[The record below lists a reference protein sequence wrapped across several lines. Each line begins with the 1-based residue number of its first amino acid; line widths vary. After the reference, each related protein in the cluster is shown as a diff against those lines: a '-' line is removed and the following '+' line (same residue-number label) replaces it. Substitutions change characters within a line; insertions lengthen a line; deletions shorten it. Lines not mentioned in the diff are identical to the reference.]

1 MADSFINYSDNSNT
15 KNLAFNRLL
24 ELIRIYSTRNRFKD
38 GKLNVY
44 GGDKIIYDFQSI
56 EKILF
61 NEFIFGRKLLIN
73 SQRVFIFSNEVF
85 ANERNDLINQIIKK
99 FKINNDEII
108 ISEMELK
115 KDIDEMDD
123 EKKIKGLYYDFQNI
137 LIYIYYFYIKD
148 KNKEINE
155 KITLKEICEKL
166 EEYGYNRFYNKLK
179 SSEITINNF
188 IYLYECLEE
197 KIFYF
202 FKEILSKD
210 IKLENLQNEKNN
222 ELNEYFE
229 TNKNLLLTK
238 DIISSAFIKYIMRY
252 CFCNYEKDEEI
263 LKNLN
268 SNIIFNKEDI
278 WGNKIFTNPKFK
290 EEMNKLIDFNT
301 TSSDNL
307 EKYFLK
313 LICYIEDEKEE
324 EDEDEDK
331 DEDDKSYCS
340 KKSKDSAESSDK
352 SESEKGR
359 DSDDDDD
366 E

>member
-1 MADSFINYSDNSNT
+1 MKQNPSFIYFTIPNFCDINDFMFQYQYSNFKSELIESILNHEFDEIINKLNLLPNINAVVNKLYNKYNLKIGRNEEMNKKIKLDEKLIEKFNDNIPKIKEYFKVDFPYIINEITNLSELINLKENKIYKIYESFNTTIEKFNKLLNNYKQEDHIQLETNNIQDFKMADSFINYSDNSNT

-115 KDIDEMDD
+115 KDIDEMYDG
-123 EKKIKGLYYDFQNI
+123 EIRELYYDFQNI

-166 EEYGYNRFYNKLK
+166 EENGY
-179 SSEITINNF
+179 I
-188 IYLYECLEE
+188 
-197 KIFYF
+197 
-202 FKEILSKD
+202 
-210 IKLENLQNEKNN
+210 
-222 ELNEYFE
+222 
-229 TNKNLLLTK
+229 
-238 DIISSAFIKYIMRY
+238 
-252 CFCNYEKDEEI
+252 
-263 LKNLN
+263 
-268 SNIIFNKEDI
+268 
-278 WGNKIFTNPKFK
+278 
-290 EEMNKLIDFNT
+290 
-301 TSSDNL
+301 
-307 EKYFLK
+307 FLK
-313 LICYIEDEKEE
+313 IYYQKI
-324 EDEDEDK
+324 
-331 DEDDKSYCS
+331 
-340 KKSKDSAESSDK
+340 
-352 SESEKGR
+352 
-359 DSDDDDD
+359 
-366 E
+366 